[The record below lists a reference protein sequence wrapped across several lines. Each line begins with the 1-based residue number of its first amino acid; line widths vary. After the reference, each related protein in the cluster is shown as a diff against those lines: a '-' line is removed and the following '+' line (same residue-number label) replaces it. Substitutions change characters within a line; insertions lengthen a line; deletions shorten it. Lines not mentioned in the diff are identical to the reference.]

1 MYNHLSEG
9 IYTLRLP
16 DQVTGWIKSL
26 NPIGMGFK
34 VCGQAGKIT
43 RLPAIFKTAA
53 EKTAYSPMILT
64 STRLLRRPS
73 NSP

>member
-34 VCGQAGKIT
+34 VCGQAGK
-43 RLPAIFKTAA
+43 
-53 EKTAYSPMILT
+53 LT
-64 STRLLRRPS
+64 VVFPGDINTVIHLVRR
-73 NSP
+73 

>member
-26 NPIGMGFK
+26 NPIGMGFEI
-34 VCGQAGKIT
+34 CGQTGKIT
-43 RLPAIFKTAA
+43 VLFPDDINTV
-53 EKTAYSPMILT
+53 IHLV
-64 STRLLRRPS
+64 RR
-73 NSP
+73 